1 MFIKK
6 KSVLLFLIPGL
17 VFLAVFYII
26 PFAGGIRYSLLDG
39 SKEQHYIGLDNYL
52 SVWKNQMFQIGF
64 RNTIELSAI
73 CAPLLWLLAYLLAAA
88 LTSIAPKGAAI
99 RSTVLLPYIAPSS
112 AILLIWLV
120 LFDYGG
126 PANRIVQGMTGSKV
140 MWLESSMLRVPI
152 ILMFLW
158 KNLGFCTII
167 FMAALQSVPQSLYE
181 YAALE
186 GAGFTTRMFRIA
198 LPLIL
203 PSAFL
208 VLILAWINAFRIFKE
223 VYFIAGAYPDRSV
236 YTLQHFMN
244 NMFSRMNY
252 QYVTA
257 SAYIFAFFVLIVF
270 GILFILQRRAV
281 RSML

>member
-1 MFIKK
+1 
-6 KSVLLFLIPGL
+6 
-17 VFLAVFYII
+17 
-26 PFAGGIRYSLLDG
+26 
-39 SKEQHYIGLDNYL
+39 
-52 SVWKNQMFQIGF
+52 
-64 RNTIELSAI
+64 
-73 CAPLLWLLAYLLAAA
+73 
-88 LTSIAPKGAAI
+88 
-99 RSTVLLPYIAPSS
+99 
-112 AILLIWLV
+112 
-120 LFDYGG
+120 
-126 PANRIVQGMTGSKV
+126 
-140 MWLESSMLRVPI
+140 
-152 ILMFLW
+152 
-158 KNLGFCTII
+158 
-167 FMAALQSVPQSLYE
+167 
-181 YAALE
+181 
-186 GAGFTTRMFRIA
+186 MFRIA